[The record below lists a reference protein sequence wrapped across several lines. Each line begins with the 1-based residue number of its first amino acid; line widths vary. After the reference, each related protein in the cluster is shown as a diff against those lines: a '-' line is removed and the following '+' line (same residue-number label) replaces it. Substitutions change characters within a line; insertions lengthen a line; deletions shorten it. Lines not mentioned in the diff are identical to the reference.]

1 MIAPVMPGNAPYSSP
16 QTLLHGVECLQF
28 KQHLRRMRKKALR
41 ETQTLRAGCSKA
53 EPKIVTPPQTPFRGH
68 KPPNLISWRWSPVML
83 TRTRHARTRT
93 RTSYTVTY
101 CKLQLN
107 LQSPSGTLNTTGRET
122 PQFLLTSGLEH
133 GPWRHAAANK

>member
-1 MIAPVMPGNAPYSSP
+1 MVTEEHPHVPNNVYMIAPVMPGNAPYSSP

-28 KQHLRRMRKKALR
+28 KQHLRHMRKKALR

-93 RTSYTVTY
+93 RTKPIRTRTRTRTR
-101 CKLQLN
+101 LA
-107 LQSPSGTLNTTGRET
+107 R
-122 PQFLLTSGLEH
+122 TST
-133 GPWRHAAANK
+133 RTRT